1 MQHWKGLLVSH
12 TMSTPLVQK
21 CSWGYT
27 GATANFGRSIMASQP
42 DGRDE
47 IWRIDFSQLGLR
59 DVDKTMSEESKDAT
73 A

>member
-1 MQHWKGLLVSH
+1 
-12 TMSTPLVQK
+12 
-21 CSWGYT
+21 
-27 GATANFGRSIMASQP
+27 MASQP